1 MNDLCS
7 ISNSD
12 TLQRQLPEFPP
23 FPSKFFI
30 LSWIFANICLAQRT
44 NLSSN
49 FFLTSS
55 SYRSKLLQLRK
66 QIFWC
71 LQLSFDV
78 PPNFSSFLHV
88 ALNLWS
94 ISSVIILS
102 IEVERMVRCWRYLT
116 PPTEWTSLCG
126 HFTQQRLLY
135 WLEMVTL
142 HVALDVTIS
151 FWSNFWQKMLID
163 NTRETSVV
171 SLN

>member
-1 MNDLCS
+1 MNDLFS

-49 FFLTSS
+49 FFLTST

-102 IEVERMVRCWRYLT
+102 IEVIVELGQSFRGVWLYHDSALIFLLFFT
-116 PPTEWTSLCG
+116 KLPDQVKSLD
-126 HFTQQRLLY
+126 
-135 WLEMVTL
+135 WLKIPEKY
-142 HVALDVTIS
+142 
-151 FWSNFWQKMLID
+151 FSNRRNVYIQIKH
-163 NTRETSVV
+163 
-171 SLN
+171 

>member
-1 MNDLCS
+1 MNDLFS

-49 FFLTSS
+49 FFLTST

-102 IEVERMVRCWRYLT
+102 IEVIVELGQSLALSWLCSDLFALLHQTARPSQIPGLVEDPWLT
-116 PPTEWTSLCG
+116 VDGQKNIFRIEEMFTYKLNIKSL
-126 HFTQQRLLY
+126 Q
-135 WLEMVTL
+135 TL
-142 HVALDVTIS
+142 DL
-151 FWSNFWQKMLID
+151 
-163 NTRETSVV
+163 
-171 SLN
+171 